1 MSRALHP
8 RRRPSALAAAALAL
22 IAALAPA
29 PAAAQASDEATA
41 PRRMLAAHE
50 QAEFRGVGRLD
61 VDGAYCTATLFDERH
76 ALTAA
81 HCLFGPDGRP
91 APVARL
97 RFRAGFREGGEQ
109 AVRGVRRVVVHPG
122 WRWSGR
128 RADLATISAD
138 LALLELDQP
147 LLTSRFPNYG
157 PAAMPPPGAPVVLL
171 SYGRG
176 RDRALS
182 LQDPC
187 HVVER
192 GGGVARLSCDA
203 SPGSSGSPVLARFGG
218 RLHLVGVVSAAGPLG
233 AYATD
238 AAAALPA
245 LRAAQATAGPQ
256 LKRVRPGEG
265 SLSARPGAWKA
276 SRPPQP

>member
-1 MSRALHP
+1 MTAAL
-8 RRRPSALAAAALAL
+8 RRLAAGLALSLAALAA
-22 IAALAPA
+22 A
-29 PAAAQASDEATA
+29 PAAAQTAEEATA
-41 PRRMLAAHE
+41 PRRTLSAHE
-50 QAEFRGVGRLD
+50 QSEFRGVGRLD
-61 VDGAYCTATLFDERH
+61 TGEGYCTATLFDERH

-81 HCLFGPDGRP
+81 HCVFGPDGRP
-91 APVARL
+91 APTARL

-109 AVRGVRRVVVHPG
+109 AVRGVRRVVPHPA
-122 WRWSGR
+122 WRWQGPH
-128 RADLATISAD
+128 ADLESISSD

-147 LLTSRFPNYG
+147 LLTSTFPSYG
-157 PAAMPPPGAPVVLL
+157 PAAMPPPGAPVLLL

-233 AYATD
+233 AYAAD

-245 LRAAQATAGPQ
+245 LHAAQVTAGPR
-256 LKRVRPGEG
+256 LKRVRPGDG

-276 SRPPQP
+276 SRPPSR